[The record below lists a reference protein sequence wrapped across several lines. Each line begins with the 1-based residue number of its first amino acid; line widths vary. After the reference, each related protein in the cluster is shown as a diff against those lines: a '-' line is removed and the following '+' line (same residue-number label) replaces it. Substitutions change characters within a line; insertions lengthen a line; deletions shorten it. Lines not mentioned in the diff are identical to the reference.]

1 MVSAKL
7 HDALAKYTAGNNMI
21 LRPFPNPGVP
31 NSHKRNETTPDG
43 RSFEDLTAQQPSNF
57 DPTIQYEDDQLLK
70 LNIIGTISG
79 GAKEDRQILLCKVDE
94 APRTNLGYS
103 PIPVFGNKKQCIVA
117 IVVDAVCYGDSARAD
132 WHLSRRT
139 AALEHLHRSTATGF
153 GTINPEYYGAWVLE
167 AYDSAANLPGYKRYI
182 GVILREHLEGE
193 SIDGLCEREQDD
205 DGVGRLIVRSNPV
218 LRPTTDGGVIVVDP
232 SYQVR
237 HEITMQLMHGVVTN
251 EHSGVR
257 QTMLDAPDVM
267 VVLRRRGERLE
278 TPQAVLLG
286 TLDTEMRYMRW
297 DGERYYQDAHDRRR
311 RGDKPLHP
319 FDRFTHNDFEF
330 LDGWYDVDW
339 CYENRFKLDAWMLRQ
354 FGLMD
359 EPKEQRRYLTWEE
372 LRDVDRDV
380 TGSRNSRLIE
390 AFAFIAKGGTRGFP
404 DCSLPAIP
412 SRPPPKA
419 SSVITPMFGYF
430 RHQIMAK
437 DLQARH
443 YRRSALWQVLEQVIT
458 DVPPELKEL
467 GLERRAAL
475 ARVVAA
481 HNLSAANI
489 DLNHG
494 DLKERVLTRFHEILA
509 SRGQSESLKRKRD
522 ESDD

>member
-7 HDALAKYTAGNNMI
+7 HDALAKYTA
-21 LRPFPNPGVP
+21 
-31 NSHKRNETTPDG
+31 E
-43 RSFEDLTAQQPSNF
+43 LTAQQPTNF

-70 LNIIGTISG
+70 LNIVGTISG

-117 IVVDAVCYGDSARAD
+117 IVVDAVCYGDSAMAD

-153 GTINPEYYGAWVLE
+153 GTINPEYCGAWVLE
-167 AYDSAANLPGYKRYI
+167 VYDSAANLPGYKRYI

-193 SIDGLCEREQDD
+193 SIRGLCEREEDD
-205 DGVGRLIVRSNPV
+205 EGVGRLTVRPNPV
-218 LRPTTDGGVIVVDP
+218 LRAATDGGVIMVDP

-237 HEITMQLMHGVVTN
+237 HEITMQLTHGVVTN
-251 EHSGVR
+251 EHRGAR

-267 VVLRRRGERLE
+267 VVFRRRGERLE
-278 TPQAVLLG
+278 TPQAVLLA
-286 TLDTEMRYMRW
+286 TLHTEVRST
-297 DGERYYQDAHDRRR
+297 R

-319 FDRFTHNDFEF
+319 
-330 LDGWYDVDW
+330 
-339 CYENRFKLDAWMLRQ
+339 FKLDAWMLRQ

-372 LRDVDRDV
+372 LRDVERDV
-380 TGSRNSRLIE
+380 KGGRNSRLIN

-475 ARVVAA
+475 ARVVAT
-481 HNLSAANI
+481 HSLSAAHI
-489 DLNHG
+489 DPNHG
-494 DLKERVLTRFHEILA
+494 GLKERVLTRFHEILA
-509 SRGQSESLKRKRD
+509 SRGQSESRKRKRD

>member
-21 LRPFPNPGVP
+21 LRPFPNPSAP

-43 RSFEDLTAQQPSNF
+43 RSFEELTAQQPTNF

-70 LNIIGTISG
+70 LNIVGKISG

-117 IVVDAVCYGDSARAD
+117 IVVDAVCYGDSAMAD

-193 SIDGLCEREQDD
+193 SIRGLCEREEDD
-205 DGVGRLIVRSNPV
+205 EGVGRLTVRPNPV
-218 LRPTTDGGVIVVDP
+218 LRAATDGGVIMVDP

-251 EHSGVR
+251 EHRGAR

-267 VVLRRRGERLE
+267 VVFRRRGERLE
-278 TPQAVLLG
+278 TPQAVLLA
-286 TLDTEMRYMRW
+286 TLHTEVRST
-297 DGERYYQDAHDRRR
+297 R

-372 LRDVDRDV
+372 LRDVERDEELAD
-380 TGSRNSRLIE
+380 SLI
-390 AFAFIAKGGTRGFP
+390 AVSQLFQADLHG
-404 DCSLPAIP
+404 
-412 SRPPPKA
+412 KA

-475 ARVVAA
+475 ARVVAT
-481 HNLSAANI
+481 HSLSAAHI

-494 DLKERVLTRFHEILA
+494 GLKERVLTRFHEILA
-509 SRGQSESLKRKRD
+509 SRGQSESRKRKRD

>member
-21 LRPFPNPGVP
+21 LRPFPNPSAP

-43 RSFEDLTAQQPSNF
+43 RSFEELTAQQPTNF

-70 LNIIGTISG
+70 LNIVGTISG

-117 IVVDAVCYGDSARAD
+117 IVVDAVCYGDSAMAD

-193 SIDGLCEREQDD
+193 SIRGLCEREEDD
-205 DGVGRLIVRSNPV
+205 EGVGRLTVRPNPV
-218 LRPTTDGGVIVVDP
+218 LRAATDGGVIMVDP

-251 EHSGVR
+251 EHRGAR

-267 VVLRRRGERLE
+267 VVFRRRGERLE
-278 TPQAVLLG
+278 TPQAVLLA
-286 TLDTEMRYMRW
+286 TLHTEVRST
-297 DGERYYQDAHDRRR
+297 R

-372 LRDVDRDV
+372 LRDVERDEELAD
-380 TGSRNSRLIE
+380 SLI
-390 AFAFIAKGGTRGFP
+390 AVSQLFQADLHG
-404 DCSLPAIP
+404 
-412 SRPPPKA
+412 KA

-475 ARVVAA
+475 ARVVAT
-481 HNLSAANI
+481 HSLSAAHI

-494 DLKERVLTRFHEILA
+494 GLKERVLTRFHEILA
-509 SRGQSESLKRKRD
+509 SRGQSESRKRKRD

>member
-21 LRPFPNPGVP
+21 LRPFPNPGAP

-43 RSFEDLTAQQPSNF
+43 RSFEELTAQQPTNF

-70 LNIIGTISG
+70 LNIVGTISG

-117 IVVDAVCYGDSARAD
+117 IVVDAVCYGDSAMAD

-139 AALEHLHRSTATGF
+139 AALEHLHKSTATGF
-153 GTINPEYYGAWVLE
+153 GTINPEYCGAWVLE
-167 AYDSAANLPGYKRYI
+167 VYDSAANLPGYKRYI

-193 SIDGLCEREQDD
+193 SIRGLCEREEDD
-205 DGVGRLIVRSNPV
+205 EGVGRLTVRPNPV
-218 LRPTTDGGVIVVDP
+218 LRAATDGGVIMVDP

-237 HEITMQLMHGVVTN
+237 HEITMQLTHGVVTN
-251 EHSGVR
+251 EHRGAR

-267 VVLRRRGERLE
+267 VVFRRRGERLE
-278 TPQAVLLG
+278 TPQAVLLA
-286 TLDTEMRYMRW
+286 TLHTEVRST
-297 DGERYYQDAHDRRR
+297 R

-372 LRDVDRDV
+372 LRDVERDV
-380 TGSRNSRLIE
+380 KGGRNSRLIN

-475 ARVVAA
+475 ARVVAT
-481 HNLSAANI
+481 HSLSAAHI
-489 DLNHG
+489 DPNHG
-494 DLKERVLTRFHEILA
+494 GLKERVLTRFHEILA
-509 SRGQSESLKRKRD
+509 SRGQSESRKRKRD